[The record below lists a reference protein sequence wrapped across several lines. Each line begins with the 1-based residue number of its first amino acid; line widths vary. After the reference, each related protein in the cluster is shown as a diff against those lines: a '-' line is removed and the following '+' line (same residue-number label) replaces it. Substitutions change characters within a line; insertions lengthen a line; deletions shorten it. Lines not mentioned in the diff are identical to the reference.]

1 LNCAEEKKRLTK
13 MQDNV
18 RAIEARAIEME
29 SLLKRSIGA
38 KTLMDAPDLG
48 LSLTMGDPLIQKFHD
63 IGIDR

>member
-1 LNCAEEKKRLTK
+1 MNCAEEKKRLTK

-38 KTLMDAPDLG
+38 KTLMDAP
-48 LSLTMGDPLIQKFHD
+48 LT
-63 IGIDR
+63 